1 LDRDVYISCIRL
13 FCFCIVHTD
22 AKLSIR
28 CFRIDRIY
36 RILGQGTFGRVV
48 HAWDKKENADVAI
61 KIIRAIQKYLEASYA
76 EIGVLNAIKEN
87 DPCNDL

>member
-1 LDRDVYISCIRL
+1 MYIFLVLSVCSFL
-13 FCFCIVHTD
+13 CIVHTSVQ
-22 AKLSIR
+22 KPSIR
-28 CFRIDRIY
+28 CIRIDRIF

-48 HAWDKKENADVAI
+48 QAWDKKGNVNVAI

-87 DPCNDL
+87 DPYNDL